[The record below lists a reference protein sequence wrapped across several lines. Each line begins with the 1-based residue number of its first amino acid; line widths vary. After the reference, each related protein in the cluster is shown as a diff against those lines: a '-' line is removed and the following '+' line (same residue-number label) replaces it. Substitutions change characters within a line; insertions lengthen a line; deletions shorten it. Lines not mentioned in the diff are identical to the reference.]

1 MLLGY
6 NQRKTILFF
15 KDTERKYEFTLKNKF
30 RIHLPRPGVYKIVCM
45 KHMESVV
52 IYETVETVLPSNMS
66 NLVADA
72 NQPPLKSPACQ
83 SHLDNG
89 PRQSPLNVL
98 VIVLED
104 ISNNQF
110 RRVLPKTY
118 KFLEG
123 QSDTVLF
130 DNLMVVGEDSED
142 NLLSMLAGS
151 EHEDGDVFWKNFETL
166 GYVSMY
172 NDAVNGN

>member
-6 NQRKTILFF
+6 NYGKLFF
-15 KDTERKYEFTLKNKF
+15 FLEPEKKYDLTLKNEF
-30 RIHLPRPGVYKIVCM
+30 RTRLLRAGVYKIVCM

-52 IYETVETVLPSNMS
+52 IYETVETVLPLNMS

-83 SHLDNG
+83 SHLING
-89 PRQSPLNVL
+89 QRQSSLNVL

-123 QSDTVLF
+123 QSETVLF
-130 DNLMVVGEDSED
+130 DNLMVVGEDSEN
-142 NLLSMLAGS
+142 NLLSMLTGS
-151 EHEDGDVFWKNFETL
+151 EHDDGDMLWKNFETL